1 MVLIK
6 PMPFQHY
13 LISFKHG
20 ISTSEL
26 PEHFTFP
33 FYYTPHPL
41 CMLAAK
47 ELQEYLLSNASELTI
62 QSSKLNNGKMFG
74 VLLVKNDLNKIGY
87 LAAYSGKSTT
97 LDNLDKFVPAV
108 SNAYELE
115 QLFKDEQQHI
125 NQLTKKIESLESN
138 TKIQDYQT
146 QVTQLTIEFTASLTE
161 KQLSNTQRRKQRKEE
176 RVLATLE
183 LNDEPLNHALNNLA
197 KQSVGDKNE
206 VLELKKTWQE
216 KIQHIENKLT
226 DLNNAISQLKN
237 ERQQRSTTLQKKLFE
252 QYNFLNSEGNT
263 KSLTDIF
270 KPTPQ
275 NVPPAG
281 AGDCA
286 APKLLQYAFK
296 HNLIPIAMAEFW
308 WGETPKSEIRQHKNY
323 YPACIGKCEPILNW
337 MLKGMVI
344 DENPL
349 LKSTTNGKDI
359 DILFQDDAMA
369 IINKPSGYLSV
380 PGKHINA
387 SVQTRIKELIP
398 TASGPI
404 IVHRLDMCTSGLMV
418 IALTKRAH
426 KALQKQFINR
436 TVNKRY
442 IALLDGVVEEK
453 SGEITLPLIGDYYN
467 RPSQIVCEENGKS
480 AHTTWEVI
488 EHTSTNKTKVYL
500 IPKTGRTHQLRVHSA
515 HYLGL
520 NTPIVGDDLYGK
532 SADRLHLHAEK
543 IELDHPITKTR
554 MTFQSSPKF

>member
-41 CMLAAK
+41 CMLAAN

-62 QSSKLNNGKMFG
+62 QSNKLNNGKMFG

-87 LAAYSGKSTT
+87 LAAYSGKSPT

-108 SNAYELE
+108 SNAYESE
-115 QLFKDEQQHI
+115 HLFKDEQQHI

-206 VLELKKTWQE
+206 VLALKKTWQE

-263 KSLTDIF
+263 KLLTDIF
-270 KPTPQ
+270 EPTPQ
-275 NVPPAG
+275 NTPPAG

-380 PGKHINA
+380 PGKHINV

-453 SGEITLPLIGDYYN
+453 SGEITLPLIVDYYN

-554 MTFQSSPKF
+554 MTFQSTPKF